1 MTRLQGGHVT
11 FKHKL
16 SCRLALLRDALLHR
30 AVLAGL
36 LLAACEQQPSAL
48 DPDFGVMSIGIS
60 PQTYTLQ
67 VGDSVQLT
75 ATVVTSNGR
84 PPRNVSWTSSAAPI
98 ASVSSS
104 GMVRGRAAGTARV
117 YAASGSKK
125 DSAVVTVTSSTPP
138 PPVPVSL
145 VTVTPASTSLSVG
158 ATAQLAAT
166 PQDSSGSV
174 LTGRA

>member
-1 MTRLQGGHVT
+1 MRFTTSWVWSALVGG
-11 FKHKL
+11 
-16 SCRLALLRDALLHR
+16 A
-30 AVLAGL
+30 
-36 LLAACEQQPSAL
+36 LLAACERQPNAL
-48 DPDFGVMSIGIS
+48 DPDFGVTSVGVT

-104 GMVRGRAAGTARV
+104 GTASGMVRGRAAGSARV

-125 DSAVVTVTSSTPP
+125 DSALVTVLSPTPP
-138 PPVPVSL
+138 PPVPVAL
-145 VTVTPASTSLSVG
+145 VAVTPASASLRVG
-158 ATAQLAAT
+158 ATVQLAAT
-166 PQDSSGSV
+166 PQDSTGS
-174 LTGRA
+174 